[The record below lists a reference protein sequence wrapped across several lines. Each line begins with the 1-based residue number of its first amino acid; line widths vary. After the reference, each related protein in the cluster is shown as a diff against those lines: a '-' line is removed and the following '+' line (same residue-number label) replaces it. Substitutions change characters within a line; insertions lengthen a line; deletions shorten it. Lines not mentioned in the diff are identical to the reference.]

1 MAPLTPPIVHI
12 PSAPTSNAE
21 RRPRYP
27 CASLVVETTGAPV
40 ESAMLAKN
48 VLTNASASRQIGHWP
63 AGDGMLPGQLFGS
76 APVSDRAIG
85 EEASGG

>member
-1 MAPLTPPIVHI
+1 
-12 PSAPTSNAE
+12 
-21 RRPRYP
+21 
-27 CASLVVETTGAPV
+27 
-40 ESAMLAKN
+40 MLAKN